1 VKDLGTERYSL
12 KKIIKGM
19 KTQRDWEARNP
30 SRGSA
35 AVVGAFTQV
44 QARATSLYSA
54 ISKCWTCDSHTMHK
68 VMIRLENRIV
78 DPRET
83 TQWTTKQKQDVVF
96 KLFFSIDEVTFQ
108 EVQVTAHV
116 VEPSKGNPEN
126 KPLFVAPVLLLSERR
141 KVY

>member
-1 VKDLGTERYSL
+1 
-12 KKIIKGM
+12 
-19 KTQRDWEARNP
+19 
-30 SRGSA
+30 
-35 AVVGAFTQV
+35 
-44 QARATSLYSA
+44 
-54 ISKCWTCDSHTMHK
+54 MHK